1 MIANLHTHTARCHHA
16 TGTEQEYAEAAL
28 EAGLKVL
35 GFSDHTPYFFP
46 GDYYSRMRMY
56 PEELDGYV
64 ASVRRLQK
72 EYADRLEIPL
82 GLEVEYYPSL
92 FPELLPR
99 LRDAGIEYMLLGQ
112 HWNKDEMDQEYNG
125 RPTESEEKLECYC
138 NQRGI
143 IIETY
148 EYLLTIPDEKV
159 REEHLATVE
168 KGMLAQYTPQMKKLT
183 FSQGKMLIKLVDR
196 ECDQTG
202 YELIRTFMGSFKASF
217 YQAFAALFGASLKR
231 GYDPDGDDAEIEEII
246 YWVDQGVL

>member
-1 MIANLHTHTARCHHA
+1 MKRSYGIVICLLLVLQAC
-16 TGTEQEYAEAAL
+16 
-28 EAGLKVL
+28 AG
-35 GFSDHTPYFFP
+35 
-46 GDYYSRMRMY
+46 
-56 PEELDGYV
+56 
-64 ASVRRLQK
+64 ASAQSYRNKQ
-72 EYADRLEIPL
+72 IPL
-82 GLEVEYYPSL
+82 PVELYEGDTIPVIHMRDVYIYQRPKFKNRRQERYYWRTVRDVKKTLPIAREV
-92 FPELLPR
+92 
-99 LRDAGIEYMLLGQ
+99 
-112 HWNKDEMDQEYNG
+112 
-125 RPTESEEKLECYC
+125 
-138 NQRGI
+138 RGI

-246 YWVDQGVL
+246 FWVDQGVL

>member
-1 MIANLHTHTARCHHA
+1 MKRSYGIVICLLLVLQAC
-16 TGTEQEYAEAAL
+16 
-28 EAGLKVL
+28 AG
-35 GFSDHTPYFFP
+35 
-46 GDYYSRMRMY
+46 
-56 PEELDGYV
+56 
-64 ASVRRLQK
+64 ASAQSYRNKQ
-72 EYADRLEIPL
+72 IPL
-82 GLEVEYYPSL
+82 PVELYEGDTIPVIHMRDVYIYQRPKFKNRRQERYYWRTVRDVKKTLPIAREV
-92 FPELLPR
+92 
-99 LRDAGIEYMLLGQ
+99 
-112 HWNKDEMDQEYNG
+112 
-125 RPTESEEKLECYC
+125 
-138 NQRGI
+138 RGI

-168 KGMLAQYTPQMKKLT
+168 KGMLAQYTPRMKKLT

>member
-1 MIANLHTHTARCHHA
+1 MICLLLVLQAC
-16 TGTEQEYAEAAL
+16 
-28 EAGLKVL
+28 AG
-35 GFSDHTPYFFP
+35 
-46 GDYYSRMRMY
+46 
-56 PEELDGYV
+56 
-64 ASVRRLQK
+64 ASAQSYRNKQ
-72 EYADRLEIPL
+72 IPL
-82 GLEVEYYPSL
+82 PVELYEGDTIPVIHMRDVYIYQRPKFKNRRQERYYWRTVRDVKKTLPIAREV
-92 FPELLPR
+92 
-99 LRDAGIEYMLLGQ
+99 
-112 HWNKDEMDQEYNG
+112 
-125 RPTESEEKLECYC
+125 
-138 NQRGI
+138 RGI

-246 YWVDQGVL
+246 YWVEQGML